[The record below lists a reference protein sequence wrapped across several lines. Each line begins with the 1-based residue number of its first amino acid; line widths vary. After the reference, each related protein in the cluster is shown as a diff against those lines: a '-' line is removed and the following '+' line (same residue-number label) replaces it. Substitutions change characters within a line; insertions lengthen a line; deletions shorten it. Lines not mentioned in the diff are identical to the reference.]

1 MKFSNG
7 VKDGLPIG
15 LGYFAV
21 SFSFGIAGSK
31 LLSWPLVTFISM
43 TNLTSAGQ
51 FAGLQIM
58 SEAAGTF
65 IEMAIATFF
74 INLRYSLM
82 AISLSQK
89 VAPSFGTF
97 KRLMLATGIT
107 DEIYALAVSQ
117 SEPVTARYF
126 AGLMVLPYFAGERT
140 PIGDPNARGLV
151 IGLTLSHTREH
162 LYKAALEGIAYSI
175 DQHVKLIE
183 EDGVKVNKIMMVGG
197 GTKNS
202 AWLQIIADVLGREI
216 HTAGVT
222 IGAAFGDALMA
233 SLAAGFYESWEALSQ
248 VVKPAV
254 TYRPDPAASAVYEKH
269 KDLFVKLYIDNRE
282 HMHYLAR

>member
-1 MKFSNG
+1 MIFSKG

-31 LLSWPLVTFISM
+31 LLSWPLVTLISM

-58 SEAAGTF
+58 SDAAGTF
-65 IEMAIATFF
+65 VEMAIATFF

-107 DEIYALAVSQ
+107 DEIYAVALGQ
-117 SEPVTARYF
+117 KTQVTARYF
-126 AGLMVLPYFAGERT
+126 AGLMVLPYLGWSSGTLCGSICGEILPSIVTNSLGVALYGMFIAIVVPQMKAHRPTMIAVLIAIACSFAFKYV
-140 PIGDPNARGLV
+140 PF
-151 IGLTLSHTREH
+151 LSGVTVGFAIIICA
-162 LYKAALEGIAYSI
+162 LIASFVGAALFPI
-175 DQHVKLIE
+175 DDSDDHDVAE
-183 EDGVKVNKIMMVGG
+183 E
-197 GTKNS
+197 
-202 AWLQIIADVLGREI
+202 
-216 HTAGVT
+216 
-222 IGAAFGDALMA
+222 
-233 SLAAGFYESWEALSQ
+233 SL
-248 VVKPAV
+248 
-254 TYRPDPAASAVYEKH
+254 
-269 KDLFVKLYIDNRE
+269 
-282 HMHYLAR
+282 

>member
-1 MKFSNG
+1 MKFSTG

-31 LLSWPLVTFISM
+31 FLAWPLVTLISM

-58 SEAAGTF
+58 ADAAGTF

-97 KRLMLATGIT
+97 KRLLLATGIT

-117 SEPVTARYF
+117 TEPVTARYF
-126 AGLMVLPYFAGERT
+126 AGLMVLPY
-140 PIGDPNARGLV
+140 IGWSSG
-151 IGLTLSHTREH
+151 TL
-162 LYKAALEGIAYSI
+162 
-175 DQHVKLIE
+175 
-183 EDGVKVNKIMMVGG
+183 
-197 GTKNS
+197 
-202 AWLQIIADVLGREI
+202 
-216 HTAGVT
+216 
-222 IGAAFGDALMA
+222 
-233 SLAAGFYESWEALSQ
+233 
-248 VVKPAV
+248 
-254 TYRPDPAASAVYEKH
+254 
-269 KDLFVKLYIDNRE
+269 
-282 HMHYLAR
+282 

>member
-1 MKFSNG
+1 MTFSDG
-7 VKDGLPIG
+7 VKGGLPIG

-58 SEAAGTF
+58 ADAAGTF

-89 VAPSFGTF
+89 VAPSFGTG
-97 KRLMLATGIT
+97 KRLLLATGIT

-117 SEPVTARYF
+117 TEPVTARYF
-126 AGLMVLPYFAGERT
+126 AGLMVLPYIGWSSGTLCGAICGEILPSIVT
-140 PIGDPNARGLV
+140 NALGV
-151 IGLTLSHTREH
+151 A
-162 LYKAALEGIAYSI
+162 LYGMFVAIVVPPAKE
-175 DQHVKLIE
+175 
-183 EDGVKVNKIMMVGG
+183 NKY
-197 GTKNS
+197 
-202 AWLQIIADVLGREI
+202 VL
-216 HTAGVT
+216 
-222 IGAAFGDALMA
+222 
-233 SLAAGFYESWEALSQ
+233 LAAGIAALISIAFAYLPFLNG
-248 VVKPAV
+248 VSSGIAV
-254 TYRPDPAASAVYEKH
+254 SIAAIVAAAIAAIVHPLPDENEQPGKEVQA
-269 KDLFVKLYIDNRE
+269 
-282 HMHYLAR
+282 

>member
-1 MKFSNG
+1 MTFSDG
-7 VKDGLPIG
+7 VKGGFPIG

-58 SEAAGTF
+58 SDAAGTF

-89 VAPSFGTF
+89 VDSNFGTL
-97 KRLMLATGIT
+97 KRLLLATGLT

-117 SEPVTARYF
+117 KEAVTARYF
-126 AGLMVLPYFAGERT
+126 AGLMVLPYIGWSSGTMFGAICGEILPGIVT
-140 PIGDPNARGLV
+140 NALGVALYGMFVAIVVPQTKIHRPTLV
-151 IGLTLSHTREH
+151 AVLIAIACSLAFK
-162 LYKAALEGIAYSI
+162 YVPALG
-175 DQHVKLIE
+175 
-183 EDGVKVNKIMMVGG
+183 
-197 GTKNS
+197 
-202 AWLQIIADVLGREI
+202 
-216 HTAGVT
+216 GVT
-222 IGAAFGDALMA
+222 VGFAIIICALVASLIGAALFPVKDDAEDA
-233 SLAAGFYESWEALSQ
+233 C
-248 VVKPAV
+248 
-254 TYRPDPAASAVYEKH
+254 T
-269 KDLFVKLYIDNRE
+269 
-282 HMHYLAR
+282 